1 MANASARAQTSGMP
15 PIVRT
20 PLTRSANRPP
30 RRTLQRGMAIVEFL
44 LVALPLFLL
53 GVGVIE
59 TTRWAVAR
67 QAISYALFEAV
78 RTGAITNADPRAIRV
93 AFERALIPLL
103 GKGETDLADGH
114 AAVQSRLAAFQTRWG
129 IDGYRLMRVLP
140 DQRAGSPLGS
150 RPGSHYKDDSIL
162 VLDVTFLHAP
172 LFPGVRQVLRRV
184 ALPSGNDRY
193 ADAARHAGLVVIRR
207 DVAMPMQK

>member
-1 MANASARAQTSGMP
+1 MANASARAQTFRMP
-15 PIVRT
+15 PIFRT
-20 PLTRSANRPP
+20 PFTRTANRPP
-30 RRTLQRGMAIVEFL
+30 RRTLQRGMAIIEFL

-59 TTRWAVAR
+59 ITRWAVAR
-67 QAISYALFEAV
+67 QAVSYALFEAV
-78 RTGAITNADPRAIRV
+78 RTGAITDAYPRAIRV

-103 GKGETDLADGH
+103 GKGETDLADGQ

-140 DQRAGSPLGS
+140 DQRAGSH
-150 RPGSHYKDDSIL
+150 PGSHYKDDSIL
-162 VLDVTFLHAP
+162 VLDVSFLHAP

-184 ALPSGNDRY
+184 ALPLGDDRY
-193 ADAARHAGLVVIRR
+193 TDAARHAGLVVIRR
-207 DVAMPMQK
+207 DLAMPLQK